1 MTAEQLK
8 HTLKAEEILYQFFI
22 AEGGVLRYP
31 KVKGILQYLSEHK
44 YGVNVTYALYNLV
57 KWGIIIPIDDNQYR
71 LSEPIIVKGRN
82 YLAGVNLGNRLGSSL
97 SMVDT
102 KFQDIGLHVFTNSE
116 RPRELGIR
124 MQHFDVLKLLKQIPT
139 IGKLVKVNC
148 VLVYT
153 PIFKDKMHLYDPAQ
167 DNWSSITPAKI
178 DAINEECLIK
188 VYKYNEHYFDYIF
201 KYAGSCYCF
210 KMAEVE
216 KVSLFKLYLKLGKSI
231 QFYTIE
237 NNQFKLMSAV
247 PFPATIERLIAT
259 EHLLNVGN
267 IATDRCYQIGEKLIK
282 RLEKI
287 LSI

>member
-1 MTAEQLK
+1 MTTESLK
-8 HTLKAEEILYQFFI
+8 HTLEAEKILYQFFI
-22 AEGGVLRYP
+22 AERGVLRYP

-57 KWGIIIPIDDNQYR
+57 KWGIIIPIDNSQYR
-71 LSEPIIVKGRN
+71 LSEPIIVTGKN
-82 YLAGVNLGNRLGSSL
+82 YLVGVNLGNRLGSSL
-97 SMVDT
+97 SMVDA
-102 KFQDIGLHVFTNSE
+102 KFQNIGLHVFTSYDGLE
-116 RPRELGIR
+116 ELAVTI
-124 MQHFDVLKLLKQIPT
+124 QHFDVLKLLKQIPA

-148 VLVYT
+148 VEVYT
-153 PIFKDKMHLYDPAQ
+153 PIFKNKIHLYDPAQ
-167 DNWSSITPAKI
+167 DNWSSITPTKI
-178 DAINEECLIK
+178 DAINECLIK

-201 KYAGSCYCF
+201 KYAGSCYRF

-216 KVSLFKLYLKLGKSI
+216 KVSLFKLYLKLGVPMP
-231 QFYTIE
+231 FYTTE
-237 NNQFKLMSAV
+237 NNQFKLTSTV

-267 IATDRCYQIGEKLIK
+267 IAIDRCYQIGEKLIK

>member
-1 MTAEQLK
+1 MSLGLK
-8 HTLKAEEILYQFFI
+8 HTFEAEKILYQFFI
-22 AEGGVLRYP
+22 AERGVLRYP

-57 KWGIIIPIDDNQYR
+57 KWGIIVPVDDNQYR
-71 LSEPIIVKGRN
+71 LSEPIIVTGKN
-82 YLAGVNLGNRLGSSL
+82 YLVGVNLGNLLGSSL

-102 KFQDIGLHVFTNSE
+102 KFQDIGLHVFTNYDGLE
-116 RPRELGIR
+116 EFAVTI
-124 MQHFDVLKLLKQIPT
+124 QHFDGLKLLKQIPT
-139 IGKLVKVNC
+139 IGRLVKVNC
-148 VLVYT
+148 VEVYT
-153 PIFKDKMHLYDPAQ
+153 PIFKNKMHLYDPVQ
-167 DNWSSITPAKI
+167 DTWSSIAPTKI
-178 DAINEECLIK
+178 DAINECLIK

-201 KYAGSCYCF
+201 KYAGSCYRF

-216 KVSLFKLYLKLGKSI
+216 KVSLFKLYLKLGISMP
-231 QFYTIE
+231 FYTIE
-237 NNQFKLMSAV
+237 DNQIKLTSTV

-267 IATDRCYQIGEKLIK
+267 IATDRCYQIGEKLTK